1 MMRTLFVDFESYYDT
16 KIGYTLAKTAK
27 FPRLSMT
34 EYIRSPLFQVHGM
47 GFMYSDEKS
56 PQWADGAQGIRD
68 FVSTVDWATTI
79 LCAHN
84 VKFDGA
90 ILAWHFNVRPYQ
102 YIDTQSLS
110 QAVLGGKVRGHSL
123 KVVAEYFNLPPKGE
137 MRTDGIR
144 EPRGQE
150 REALMDYCKRDVEIC
165 AQIHDILAEQFP
177 ASERVALDWTVRA
190 FIDPVLELAP
200 NVLHEVIIDEKEKK
214 ATLFDRAGADK
225 STFSSAAKFSKLL
238 LAEGVEIPTKKSPRT
253 GNSIPALAKSD
264 TAFTALLEHPSERV
278 KLLVEARLEAKST
291 LEETRSE
298 SLLRVANTGPFPF
311 DVKYSGADQTH
322 RYSGGS
328 GAGGNPQNFPR
339 DSRIREAIQAP
350 PGHVLVVA
358 DFSAVELR
366 VLAWLAQEPKLCA
379 TLSNPKGDVYV
390 EFASKVYGR
399 PITKADGPER
409 KFGKEGV
416 LGLGYGMGASKFA
429 LRVLTVLHKTIDEDE
444 ALRTVGLY
452 RGTYAG
458 VPKFWQNV
466 ETLIPSLT
474 GAHPPRTLPGLGN
487 VLFRKEEIV
496 LPSGLAMKYPG
507 LRWVVG
513 LKKKGHFRDGWA
525 YDKYIRAN
533 NTELVGLYGG
543 KITENLC
550 QGLAGELCKLAINRA
565 RQMGLLVVGQVHDEI
580 IIVAK
585 ESEAEAALQ
594 ALRRAMEDSVPWWPA
609 VRLFSECGYAKNW
622 KGAKPK

>member
-1 MMRTLFVDFESYYDT
+1 MRTLFLDWETFYDT
-16 KIGYTLAKTAK
+16 KNGYTLARQAK

-34 EYIRSPLFQVHGM
+34 EYIRDPRFKVHGV
-47 GFMYSDEKS
+47 
-56 PQWADGAQGIRD
+56 GAQWEGSKVVRWLDDIDLHAFFRD
-68 FVSTVDWATTI
+68 IDWANTRV
-79 LCAHN
+79 CAHN

-90 ILAWHFNVRPYQ
+90 ILAWKYGIVAGQ

-110 QAVLGGKVRGHSL
+110 QAILGGKVKGHSL
-123 KVVAEYFNLPPKGE
+123 RVVSEYFGFPPKGE
-137 MRTDGIR
+137 MKTDGLR
-144 EPRGQE
+144 DLTAEQSDELGV
-150 REALMDYCKRDVEIC
+150 YCKRDVELC
-165 AQIHDILAEQFP
+165 KMIHDELAPSFP
-177 ASERVALDWTVRA
+177 DSERVALDWTVRA
-190 FIDPVLELAP
+190 FIEPKLSLNASI
-200 NVLHEVIIDEKEKK
+200 LQEVIEDEKEKK

-225 STFSSAAKFSKLL
+225 STFSSGAKFSKLL

-278 KLLVEARLEAKST
+278 RLLTEARLEAKST

-339 DSRIREAIQAP
+339 ESRIREAIQAP

-379 TLSNPKGDVYV
+379 TLANPKGDVYC
-390 EFASKVYGR
+390 EFATRVYGR
-399 PITKADGPER
+399 TITKADGPER
-409 KFGKEGV
+409 KFGKEGI

-429 LRVLTVLHKTIDEDE
+429 LRVLTVLHKSIDEDE
-444 ALRTVGLY
+444 ARRTVELY

-466 ETLIPSLT
+466 ETLLPSLT
-474 GAHPPRTLPGLGN
+474 GHHHPQRLPSLPN
-487 VLFRKEEIV
+487 VLFRKNEIV

-507 LRWVVG
+507 LRWVEG

-580 IIVAK
+580 IVVAK
-585 ESEAEAALQ
+585 ESKAEAALK
-594 ALRRAMEDSVPWWPA
+594 ALRRAMEETVPFWPA
-609 VRLFSECGYAKNW
+609 IRLFAECGYSKSW